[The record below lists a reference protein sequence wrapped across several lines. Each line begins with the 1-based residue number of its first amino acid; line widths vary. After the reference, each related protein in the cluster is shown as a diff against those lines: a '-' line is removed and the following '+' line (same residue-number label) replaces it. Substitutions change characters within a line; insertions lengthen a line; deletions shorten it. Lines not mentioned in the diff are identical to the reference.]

1 MSSQKSATA
10 LILREYNPEPDAC
23 ARALEFLL
31 KNSQVIKGGP
41 YDLRNNSTLE
51 TMKNGPQNEQKRRK
65 PNVVK
70 LTAQGYELLDSGRYV
85 LEVVE
90 AEAVNEY
97 GPQLRLKLRV
107 AEGEHEGFEFTD
119 YPNRGAEDGVKVG
132 TKAWDIFEACLNQ
145 RLAPDE
151 ALDTEDLIG
160 KRFEAMVVT
169 KKTGKG
175 NRTEHGTI
183 GPHRPKKAQLKEG
196 PKVEESDDVEENF
209 KDLPF

>member
-1 MSSQKSATA
+1 MA
-10 LILREYNPEPDAC
+10 
-23 ARALEFLL
+23 
-31 KNSQVIKGGP
+31 
-41 YDLRNNSTLE
+41 
-51 TMKNGPQNEQKRRK
+51 
-65 PNVVK
+65 K

-107 AEGEHEGFEFTD
+107 AEGKHEGFEFTD
-119 YPNRGAEDGVKVG
+119 YPNRGAEDGVKIG

-151 ALDTEDLIG
+151 ELDTEDLIG

-169 KKTGKG
+169 KNTGKG

-183 GPHRPKKAQLKEG
+183 GPHRPKKAQLQEV
-196 PKVEESDDVEENF
+196 PKAAEPGDLEEQF
-209 KDLPF
+209 QKIPF

>member
-1 MSSQKSATA
+1 
-10 LILREYNPEPDAC
+10 
-23 ARALEFLL
+23 
-31 KNSQVIKGGP
+31 
-41 YDLRNNSTLE
+41 
-51 TMKNGPQNEQKRRK
+51 MKNGPQNEQKRRK
-65 PNVVK
+65 PNVAK
-70 LTAQGYELLDSGRYV
+70 LMAQGYELLDSGRYV

-145 RLAPDE
+145 RLSADE
-151 ALDTEDLIG
+151 ELDTEDLIG

-183 GPHRPKKAQLKEG
+183 GPHRPSKAHPEQAPETDKPDEFEEEFKKI
-196 PKVEESDDVEENF
+196 
-209 KDLPF
+209 PF

>member
-1 MSSQKSATA
+1 MT
-10 LILREYNPEPDAC
+10 
-23 ARALEFLL
+23 
-31 KNSQVIKGGP
+31 
-41 YDLRNNSTLE
+41 
-51 TMKNGPQNEQKRRK
+51 
-65 PNVVK
+65 K
-70 LTAQGYELLDSGRYV
+70 LMAQGYELLGPGRYV
-85 LEVVE
+85 LEVKE

-97 GPQLRLKLRV
+97 GPQLKLRLRV

-119 YPNRGAEDGVKVG
+119 YPNSGAEDGVKVG

-145 RLAPDE
+145 SLSPDE
-151 ALDTEDLIG
+151 ELDTDDLIG

-196 PKVEESDDVEENF
+196 QEVEVPDDVDEEF
-209 KDLPF
+209 EKIPF

>member
-1 MSSQKSATA
+1 VA
-10 LILREYNPEPDAC
+10 
-23 ARALEFLL
+23 
-31 KNSQVIKGGP
+31 
-41 YDLRNNSTLE
+41 
-51 TMKNGPQNEQKRRK
+51 
-65 PNVVK
+65 K
-70 LTAQGYELLDSGRYV
+70 LMAQGYELLDTGRYV

-119 YPNRGAEDGVKVG
+119 YPNRGTESGVKVG

-145 RLAPDE
+145 QLSPDE
-151 ALDTEDLIG
+151 ELDTEDLIG

-183 GPHRPKKAQLKEG
+183 GPHRPKKAQLKEA
-196 PKVEESDDVEENF
+196 PRVEEPDDVEEGF
-209 KDLPF
+209 EQAPF

>member
-1 MSSQKSATA
+1 MA
-10 LILREYNPEPDAC
+10 
-23 ARALEFLL
+23 
-31 KNSQVIKGGP
+31 
-41 YDLRNNSTLE
+41 
-51 TMKNGPQNEQKRRK
+51 
-65 PNVVK
+65 K
-70 LTAQGYELLDSGRYV
+70 LMAQGYELLDTGRYV

-90 AEAVNEY
+90 AEAVGEY

-107 AEGEHEGFEFTD
+107 AEGEHEGLEFTD

-145 RLAPDE
+145 RLSPDE
-151 ALDTEDLIG
+151 ELDTDDLIG

-183 GPHRPKKAQLKEG
+183 GPHRPKKAQ
-196 PKVEESDDVEENF
+196 PEEAPETREPDEMEEEF
-209 KDLPF
+209 TKIPF

>member
-1 MSSQKSATA
+1 MAK
-10 LILREYNPEPDAC
+10 L
-23 ARALEFLL
+23 
-31 KNSQVIKGGP
+31 QV
-41 YDLRNNSTLE
+41 
-51 TMKNGPQNEQKRRK
+51 
-65 PNVVK
+65 
-70 LTAQGYELLDSGRYV
+70 QGYELLDSGRYV

-90 AEAVNEY
+90 AEAISEY

-107 AEGEHEGFEFTD
+107 AEGEHEGFEFVD

-145 RLAPDE
+145 RLSPDE
-151 ALDTEDLIG
+151 ELDTDDLAG

-183 GPHRPKKAQLKEG
+183 GPHRPKKAHLEEA
-196 PKVEESDDVEENF
+196 PKDEVPDDVEEEF
-209 KDLPF
+209 TKIPF